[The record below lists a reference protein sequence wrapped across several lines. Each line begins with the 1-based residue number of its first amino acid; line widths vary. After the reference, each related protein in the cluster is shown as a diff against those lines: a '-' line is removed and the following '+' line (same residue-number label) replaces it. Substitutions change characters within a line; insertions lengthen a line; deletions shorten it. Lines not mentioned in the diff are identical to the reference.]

1 MRARRRI
8 AKGEVACSYVL
19 TLNGVSLNG
28 DPALAESVGHVGQ
41 FVNDARGVL
50 RVDGRDNNVALRTTW
65 FRVLD
70 RDGRLLR
77 MPCVLLLA
85 LRCIRANEEILVDYG
100 EGYWSAWRRQ
110 ELPRVLQ
117 QVGEMLGN
125 ERHVGK

>member
-1 MRARRRI
+1 MHLPHEDV
-8 AKGEVACSYVL
+8 KGPYVL
-19 TLNGVSLNG
+19 TINGVSLNG
-28 DPALAESVGHVGQ
+28 DPALAESTGHVGQ

-50 RVDGRDNNVALRTTW
+50 RVDGQDNNVALRTTW

-77 MPCVLLLA
+77 MPCVLLHA

-110 ELPRVLQ
+110 ELPRVLRQ
-117 QVGEMLGN
+117 IREMLGDDAL
-125 ERHVGK
+125 ESESS